1 MKKFI
6 LTAVAV
12 MGTSV
17 LMAGAAQAGGWGY
30 GGGYSHH
37 GPVGGYGMG
46 YGGGYGGGYYGR
58 PGYRPPVYRGGYGVP
73 IYRPAPVVVAP
84 AYPYP
89 AYYGT
94 SFGIS
99 TPNFGL
105 FINK

>member
-6 LTAVAV
+6 LTVAAVL
-12 MGTSV
+12 GTSM

-30 GGGYSHH
+30 GGGHHHYH
-37 GPVGGYGMG
+37 GPVGRYGMG
-46 YGGGYGGGYYGR
+46 YGAGYYGR
-58 PGYRPPVYRGGYGVP
+58 PAYRPPVYRGGYAAP